1 MRARTA
7 SSRARLEGESPPF
20 RARLGKR
27 PGTSGNAFIALK
39 NQQKKR
45 ICHVWMLL
53 AKFTGGM
60 LYHARFSSRGVQ
72 RDRGHD
78 RHFCVDG
85 EGVEAQIQRW
95 RDSLFYCQQC
105 CPTGRQWH
113 LRGDPSV
120 ADRWRRLPIPDQKLD
135 RSFRAGGQG
144 KPARR
149 LLKRSA
155 DGQTRRVPMARRR
168 MVRFAEASLRNDCR
182 AQAFASIKCCVRGL
196 RA

>member
-7 SSRARLEGESPPF
+7 SSHARLEGESPPF

-78 RHFCVDG
+78 RHFCVLMERALKHKFSVG
-85 EGVEAQIQRW
+85 ETVYFTA
-95 RDSLFYCQQC
+95 SN
-105 CPTGRQWH
+105 
-113 LRGDPSV
+113 V
-120 ADRWRRLPIPDQKLD
+120 AR
-135 RSFRAGGQG
+135 
-144 KPARR
+144 
-149 LLKRSA
+149 
-155 DGQTRRVPMARRR
+155 
-168 MVRFAEASLRNDCR
+168 
-182 AQAFASIKCCVRGL
+182 
-196 RA
+196 